1 MVRRVALASLVLGL
15 LWVGVSSAQPAFT
28 DKNARLIELAQVWA
42 KVKVFHPYLGYKDLD
57 WDAALVAAIPKVE
70 AATTPAAY
78 RAAVQDMLGKLGDP
92 VTRMIDTPAPLTL
105 PAAPALLTWLTPD
118 IAQISLQAYF
128 EQNGPLLH
136 GNVKLI
142 ADTAKAKVIVF
153 DLRNASW
160 PEYVS
165 GQFDDLW
172 PAIREWPVQRVVEHE
187 GFRDQE
193 GSTSG
198 DYFSTFV
205 TIGSRPPTTGSKHP
219 PTHVVFVTD
228 ETVGIPAVVV
238 ALQATGQATVVSATQ
253 LDEGAYVLTT
263 NVELASGM
271 TAQVRLG
278 ESLWAPPKADVV
290 VAAKDLDARVL
301 ALAKQSL
308 RAKASGHP
316 PKPAN
321 LPPYRARDDLD
332 YASYDIPPRELRMLA
347 GIRLWATLEYFW
359 PYRYLAGDWLAVL
372 REMLPRLDAVTTP
385 DAYRD
390 TLSEMGARARD
401 GHIGVW
407 SMTARKAYY
416 APPFTTALV
425 EGKLAVTAIIDPVE
439 AKKAGIAVGDVIGS
453 IGGVATH
460 DAMVALEARI
470 SGSTDEVRDQN
481 TATRAVSGT
490 EPTVELGV
498 RRTDGKLRMV
508 TVTRTRGYL
517 QGPAKPAKHYK
528 VLANNIGYAN
538 LTTLQP
544 IEVDAMFKELASTK
558 ALIFDMRGYPNGTA
572 WQIAPRINTKHATIA
587 TQFDKPLV
595 TRDNAAERESVHFY
609 QPMPPLR
616 PGASLYTGKIIVL
629 IDYNAISQ
637 AEHTCMFFEAA
648 AGATFIGSPTA
659 GANGDITAMRLPGG
673 LRMTFT
679 GEEPRH
685 ADGRQLQRIGIEPTI
700 LVRPT
705 LAGLRDGK
713 DEILDRALAFVANGR

>member
-1 MVRRVALASLVLGL
+1 MVRRVACLLL
-15 LWVGVSSAQPAFT
+15 LWVGVSSAQPAFP
-28 DKNARLIELAQVWA
+28 DKNARLVELAQVWA

-78 RAAVQDMLGKLGDP
+78 RAAMQDMLGKLGDP
-92 VTRMIDTPAPLTL
+92 VTRMIDTPAPATP
-105 PAAPALLTWLTPD
+105 PASPALLTWLTPE

-128 EQNGPLLH
+128 EQDGPMT
-136 GNVKLI
+136 GASMKLI

-153 DLRNASW
+153 DLRNAGWSDFM
-160 PEYVS
+160 S

-193 GSTSG
+193 GATSG
-198 DYFSTFV
+198 DYFSTFI

-219 PTHVVFVTD
+219 PAHVVFVTD
-228 ETVGIPAVVV
+228 DRTGIPAMAV
-238 ALQATGQATVVSATQ
+238 ALQATGQATVVSTTP
-253 LDEGAYVLTT
+253 LDEGAFVLTS

-278 ESLWAPPKADVV
+278 ESLWTPPKADVV

-301 ALAKQSL
+301 AIAKQTH
-308 RAKASGHP
+308 AKSGGHP
-316 PKPAN
+316 SRTAN

-347 GIRLWATLEYFW
+347 GIRMWTTLEYFW

-372 REMLPRLDAVTTP
+372 REMLPRLDAAATP

-390 TLSEMGARARD
+390 TVAEMGARARD
-401 GHIGVW
+401 GHINVW
-407 SMTARKAYY
+407 SKTVHKAYL
-416 APPFTTALV
+416 APPFTAALV
-425 EGKLAVTAIIDPVE
+425 EGKLAVTQIIDPIE
-439 AKKAGIAVGDVIGS
+439 AKKLGIVAGDVIGS

-460 DAMVALEARI
+460 DALVAHEART
-470 SGSTDEVRDQN
+470 SGSTDEARDQN
-481 TATRAVSGT
+481 TAERVLLGL
-490 EPTVELGV
+490 EPTIELGV

-508 TVTRTRGYL
+508 TVTRTSGYL

-528 VLANNIGYAN
+528 VLANNIGYAD
-538 LTTLQP
+538 LTSLQP
-544 IEVDAMFKELASTK
+544 MEVDAMFKELASTR

-572 WQIAPRINTKHATIA
+572 WPIAPRINTKHATIA
-587 TQFDKPLV
+587 AQFDKPLV
-595 TRDNAAERESVHFY
+595 TRDNAEERQSVHFY
-609 QPMPPLR
+609 QPLPELP
-616 PGASLYTGKIIVL
+616 PGATIYTGKIIVL

-659 GANGDITAMRLPGG
+659 GANGDITVMRLPGG
-673 LRMTFT
+673 LRMSFT

-685 ADGRQLQRIGIEPTI
+685 ADGRQLQRIGIVPTI
-700 LVRPT
+700 LARPT